1 MVRLSKPLYLTSPIV
16 SIVSSIV
23 MGFGMSFIMKQDV
36 SGAWPYLIPGLV
48 GALYASIIALIFYY
62 KIWES
67 LQDGYARTP
76 PGKAIGFLFIPL
88 FQFYWIFQVI
98 WGFSK
103 DYNAYVD
110 RHGVN
115 TKKLPEGLFLA
126 FSIFPFALWG
136 IYLAFSILVSNT
148 WIPFLNTLMS
158 VAYSFVFIM
167 VVAMVCDAVNALPL
181 SQGTD
186 LRRPEAV
193 SSMVGP
199 VGAAGP
205 IGVRPAAKLG
215 ARPLALYCVSGEFAH
230 ETVIVPADGVSIGRD
245 PSRVNLVLSA
255 SEISGVH
262 ARVLPE
268 PSSAQMWLEDLHSL
282 NGTFY
287 CPRSGSGEESESG
300 WIQLQ
305 GKILL
310 SPGAR
315 FRLAID
321 GPEFEIRGS

>member
-1 MVRLSKPLYLTSPIV
+1 MVRLSKPLYLSSPIV

-36 SGAWPYLIPGLV
+36 SGALPYFVPGLV
-48 GALYASIIALIFYY
+48 GSLYAGIVALIFYY

-67 LQDGYARTP
+67 IQDGHARTS

-103 DYNAYVD
+103 DYNTYVD

-126 FSIFPFALWG
+126 FSILPFALWG
-136 IYLAFSILVSNT
+136 IYLAFSILAFTT
-148 WIPFLNTLMS
+148 WIPFLNTLIN
-158 VAYSFVFIM
+158 VVYSFVFMM
-167 VVAMVCDAVNALPL
+167 VVATVCDAVNAIPL
-181 SQGTD
+181 SQGMD
-186 LRRPEAV
+186 LPLL
-193 SSMVGP
+193 SDPMVGP

-205 IGVRPAAKLG
+205 IGVRPRAKLG

-245 PSRVNLVLSA
+245 PSRVNLVLA
-255 SEISGVH
+255 GSEISGVH

-287 CPRSGSGEESESG
+287 CPRIGSGEESESG